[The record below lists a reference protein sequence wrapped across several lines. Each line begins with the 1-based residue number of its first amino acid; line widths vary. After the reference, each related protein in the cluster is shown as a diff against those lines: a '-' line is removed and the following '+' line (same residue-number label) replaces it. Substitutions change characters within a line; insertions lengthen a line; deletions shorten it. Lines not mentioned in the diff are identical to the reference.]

1 MRFTCLLVLVAATAA
16 RAQQPGQLRVA
27 VTFDDVPSVAI
38 PACAPGAARAMN
50 DRLLTAIKRN
60 RMPAAALVV
69 TGANRCG
76 GQDLEAIVGSWLAAG
91 HEVGSHT
98 DLHRDFNRLTVSAY
112 LADVDRA
119 HDRLS
124 TILKAKGARLRYF
137 RHPLLHAGNT
147 QAKKDALSAHLRR
160 KGYQIAVVTVDNQ
173 EWVFAEAYAR
183 AVARND
189 SARIK
194 RIIPAYLAHIDSSFA
209 YYEGLSQRVF
219 RRQIPQVL
227 LLHANQLNA
236 DYLDEVAGI
245 MRRRGYRFIS
255 LAEALQDSAYR
266 RPDYYVGTAGPS
278 WLQRWALDQRIA
290 FKREPREP
298 AWLTTP

>member
-1 MRFTCLLVLVAATAA
+1 
-16 RAQQPGQLRVA
+16 

-38 PACAPGAARAMN
+38 PRCVPGAARGMN
-50 DRLLTAIKRN
+50 DRLLTAIQRN

-69 TGANRCG
+69 TGPGRCG
-76 GQDLEAIVGSWLAAG
+76 AEELDEIVGAWLAAG
-91 HEVGSHT
+91 HQVGSHT
-98 DLHRDFNRLTVSAY
+98 DSHRDINQLSLPAY

-119 HDRLS
+119 HQRLS
-124 TILKAKGARLRYF
+124 GILSARGAPLLYF
-137 RHPLLHAGNT
+137 RHPFLHAGDT
-147 QAKKDALSAHLRR
+147 RAKKDGLTAHLRR

-183 AVARND
+183 AVARHD
-189 SARIK
+189 STRIK
-194 RIIPAYLAHIDSSFA
+194 RIVPAYLAHIDSSFA

-219 RRQIPQVL
+219 QRQIPQVL

-236 DYLDEVAGI
+236 DYLDDVARI
-245 MRRRGYRFIS
+245 IRRRGYRFIS

-266 RPDYYVGTAGPS
+266 RGDNYVGTSGPS
-278 WLQRWALDQRIA
+278 WLQRWALDQRVA

-298 AWLTTP
+298 AWLTPR